1 MRKFHAFT
9 LLDWPKRKD
18 GTVILRSTNDAFYYA
33 QITDDQVAVI
43 NLFTK
48 LRRNCYQDIR
58 RLKSLKPVNF
68 DRIFDLAV
76 RAQFYREAMEQIS
89 RLNEEEL

>member
-18 GTVILRSTNDAFYYA
+18 GTIILRSTNEAFYYA
-33 QITDDQVAVI
+33 QITDDHVAVI
-43 NLFTK
+43 DLFTK

-68 DRIFDLAV
+68 NRIFDLSV
-76 RAQFYREAMEQIS
+76 RAQFYRETMEEIK
-89 RLNEEEL
+89 RLNEVEP